1 MNKPLPS
8 DSIRSLWQSMPT
20 TPMLIS
26 PDEMRARAG
35 VFRRRIRQRNMREY
49 IAAAVV
55 VAVFS
60 WYATFSWATTVMW
73 PIGCGLIVLATL
85 FVSWMLHRQASARAM
100 PGEASLGALIDVHRA
115 ELVRQRNALTSV
127 WRWYLLPFAPGLV
140 LMFADMWLG
149 SAAKGSPLRA
159 TIGLATVGIIF
170 IAVAV
175 GVVLLNLLAAAWLQR
190 MIDDLDRYK
199 EKT

>member
-1 MNKPLPS
+1 MSLPS

-26 PDEMRARAG
+26 PAEMRTRASL
-35 VFRRRIRQRNMREY
+35 FRRKIRQRNMREY
-49 IAAAVV
+49 V
-55 VAVFS
+55 VAAIVVAIFS

-85 FVSWMLHRQASARAM
+85 FVSWMLHRHASARPM
-100 PGEASLGALIDVHRA
+100 PGETSLGALIDVHRA
-115 ELVRQRNALTSV
+115 ELMRQRDALASV

-140 LMFADMWLG
+140 LMFVDMWLG
-149 SAAKGSPLRA
+149 AAAKGSPLKA
-159 TIGLATVGIIF
+159 TISLAFVGIIF
-170 IAVAV
+170 IAVGV
-175 GVVLLNLLAAAWLQR
+175 GVILLNLLGAAWLQR